1 MKKIILAAMTAA
13 AMLAFSNVA
22 SARPHGKHSQYSAN
36 YEVEETNPL
45 DAILGGT
52 DDNWGVSPVF
62 KFKSRK
68 HAQSYYKQ
76 REATYRFDQADE
88 SYTGG
93 SIVALGRELQHA
105 GFRVSEHPAFGG
117 VHHVHAH
124 HSAHYSGNAIDINV
138 GRGVYE
144 RPRGYA
150 GRFDRLASN
159 LRAEGYT
166 VLWRTA
172 GHYNHMHV
180 QR

>member
-1 MKKIILAAMTAA
+1 MKKIILAAMTAV
-13 AMLAFSNVA
+13 AMFAFADVA
-22 SARPHGKHSQYSAN
+22 SARPHGKRSQYSAN
-36 YEVEETNPL
+36 YEVEEPNLL
-45 DAILGGT
+45 DQILGGSGA
-52 DDNWGVSPVF
+52 NWGVSPVI
-62 KFKSRK
+62 KFKNKKQAR
-68 HAQSYYKQ
+68 SYYKN
-76 REATYRFDQADE
+76 REATYHFDQADE

-144 RPRGYA
+144 AHSKYA
-150 GRFDRLASN
+150 GRFDHLASN